1 MKLLIGFKGL
11 GRVGDVIHVEP
22 PGVGIGPGDVEGKGD
37 VDIDLVGAFFRLVD
51 FFSPFPF
58 FYLHGLR
65 GLGGLLD
72 GLRVRF
78 FFLSVCC
85 LLSWRHFSHLSLRP
99 LGVHVLGR
107 KSDCSFR

>member
-65 GLGGLLD
+65 GLLHGLHD
-72 GLRVRF
+72 GRV
-78 FFLSVCC
+78 
-85 LLSWRHFSHLSLRP
+85 LL
-99 LGVHVLGR
+99 VLGLCR
-107 KSDCSFR
+107 CIEDELKFLKH